1 MLITSLLVVTSI
13 ILIYTTMYFIAKAQ
27 NITFNILK
35 LDIFKHFTIILAG
48 IIAALLHTKIEG
60 SLILII
66 NILMYVLLIKYILG
80 LSTEKAFFSTF
91 VIYVAIAF
99 ADVLGVVIYTFLDID
114 LISMTVELRSI
125 NGNLL
130 IILLLFIG
138 TFIKPLMLLIEG
150 LIEKA
155 TSKIG
160 TVIIVTISLISIIYV
175 MVYYNIETVD
185 FEDIIIKF
193 MTLMALV
200 FILIK
205 FYIEKQTKNNLIKEY
220 EKMNDYVKIYEDV
233 IEKDRIRRHENK
245 NQLITIKGM
254 ISPKDKRTNEYI
266 DSLISDNSDKSYK
279 WLSELKNI
287 PIGGLKGLL
296 FYKVNKMCE
305 NNIEV
310 SLTISR
316 SLENSKLQNIDTKTY
331 KQLCQI
337 IGVYIDNAIE
347 ACLETESK
355 SIGIEI
361 YKDEDIFEFIIS
373 NTYKGNI
380 QVDNIDAAGYTTKGN
395 GHGYGLSL
403 VRDIINSNAQFFQN
417 RELVNEYYIQHL
429 FLDLTDQE

>member
-1 MLITSLLVVTSI
+1 MLITSLSVVTTIMLGYTIIYFVSKLLNENLELNIKNIMFIILFSIIIIGIHNITDKTISIILYFLILLVVTKLIFNTTISKAIMTSLMCYLVLIISDASAFLVCALVKINPLQLSKLEMLMLGNIMVLPIVFILTKIKILLNVMNMAINKSEVKIIKYILLSLLIIGILYTFIYYNISEKNLEI
-13 ILIYTTMYFIAKAQ
+13 ILM
-27 NITFNILK
+27 NILIVT
-35 LDIFKHFTIILAG
+35 LFA
-48 IIAALLHTKIEG
+48 
-60 SLILII
+60 
-66 NILMYVLLIKYILG
+66 VLLIKL
-80 LSTEKAFFSTF
+80 
-91 VIYVAIAF
+91 YV
-99 ADVLGVVIYTFLDID
+99 
-114 LISMTVELRSI
+114 EQI
-125 NGNLL
+125 N
-130 IILLLFIG
+130 
-138 TFIKPLMLLIEG
+138 
-150 LIEKA
+150 
-155 TSKIG
+155 
-160 TVIIVTISLISIIYV
+160 
-175 MVYYNIETVD
+175 
-185 FEDIIIKF
+185 
-193 MTLMALV
+193 
-200 FILIK
+200 
-205 FYIEKQTKNNLIKEY
+205 KNNLKVEY
-220 EKMNDYVKIYEDV
+220 DKMSDYVKIYEDV
-233 IEKDRIRRHENK
+233 IEKARIRRHENK
-245 NQLITIKGM
+245 NQLVTIKGM
-254 ISPKDKRTNEYI
+254 ISPKDKRANEYI
-266 DSLISDNSDKSYK
+266 DSLIADNSDKSYK

-296 FYKVNKMCE
+296 FYKVNKMRE

-347 ACLETESK
+347 ACLEAESK

>member
-1 MLITSLLVVTSI
+1 MN
-13 ILIYTTMYFIAKAQ
+13 ILIVTLFA
-27 NITFNILK
+27 
-35 LDIFKHFTIILAG
+35 
-48 IIAALLHTKIEG
+48 
-60 SLILII
+60 
-66 NILMYVLLIKYILG
+66 VLLIKL
-80 LSTEKAFFSTF
+80 
-91 VIYVAIAF
+91 YV
-99 ADVLGVVIYTFLDID
+99 
-114 LISMTVELRSI
+114 EQI
-125 NGNLL
+125 N
-130 IILLLFIG
+130 
-138 TFIKPLMLLIEG
+138 
-150 LIEKA
+150 
-155 TSKIG
+155 
-160 TVIIVTISLISIIYV
+160 
-175 MVYYNIETVD
+175 
-185 FEDIIIKF
+185 
-193 MTLMALV
+193 
-200 FILIK
+200 
-205 FYIEKQTKNNLIKEY
+205 KNNLKVEY
-220 EKMNDYVKIYEDV
+220 DKMSDYVKIYEDV

-254 ISPKDKRTNEYI
+254 ISPKDKRANEYI
-266 DSLISDNSDKSYK
+266 DSLIADNSDKSYK

-296 FYKVNKMCE
+296 FYKVNKMRE

-347 ACLETESK
+347 ACLEAESK